1 VGPFL
6 PKMNRISCKFDQNK
20 IKDLQL
26 HLLCSLISRISC
38 IVMDLVKNSRLPIIV
53 QNMVDMNRV
62 KNDVLHVKY
71 SWNGKVCGVLAVDVY

>member
-1 VGPFL
+1 
-6 PKMNRISCKFDQNK
+6 
-20 IKDLQL
+20 
-26 HLLCSLISRISC
+26 
-38 IVMDLVKNSRLPIIV
+38 MDLVKNSRLPIIV